1 MEIGNSGWEVEDDRD
16 KGPAL
21 QRHAKQPL
29 KEVIFSEAVGIEW
42 MTNSLQHRQRVTL
55 LSFTSGPTGE
65 ALILQT
71 LINMSL
77 MKEIKAM

>member
-29 KEVIFSEAVGIEW
+29 KEVIFSEAVGIE
-42 MTNSLQHRQRVTL
+42 
-55 LSFTSGPTGE
+55 
-65 ALILQT
+65 
-71 LINMSL
+71 
-77 MKEIKAM
+77 